1 MTTGAVTRSPWIRRW
16 PGHLLWL
23 TAAVGGSAVA
33 AIAVSRG
40 MWFELAALLLVV
52 PAFLIV
58 HRYPMVTVAIWM
70 LTLPFMSGLEDGGS
84 LKLAY
89 WLIHRLAPLATLV
102 IVVASSMAKA
112 TNRRLPRLGVPE
124 LLMAGYLIVSAVSVL
139 YLSNDVGAELRHLY
153 DRVGVPMILYL
164 LVRLLPP
171 KRAELRKLT
180 YILMFVL
187 FSQALIGLAQWLAPG
202 LLPGRLLGRAGER
215 TTGSLDQANVFGIV
229 ALFSGTLVLHLSR
242 QLSGNLRRW
251 GPPCFALGVLM
262 AFATFSRAS
271 WLAALVVLAGVF
283 FAYRNVA
290 RVILVAGVV
299 AVAAFLAI
307 GSSGWLS
314 NYLRVR
320 VYSQASETT
329 ALSRL
334 PVIIASVRMF
344 EEKPLTGWGYG
355 NFDRYDTMFQSR
367 VGDLFVPTKDH
378 SSHNLFL
385 TILAEQGLVG
395 IVTYLGAAAYWL
407 VKTPKALSRLRMNG
421 AYGRKLVVILWFVL
435 LGHVIVNLF
444 SDMVVSFGL
453 AVWWL
458 SLALI
463 GNALTGVDKVQRPSR
478 VAVES

>member
-1 MTTGAVTRSPWIRRW
+1 MWIAVAVVGSIV
-16 PGHLLWL
+16 
-23 TAAVGGSAVA
+23 AAV
-33 AIAVSRG
+33 AVSRG

-58 HRYPMVTVAIWM
+58 HRYPLITVGVWMV
-70 LTLPFMSGLEDGGS
+70 LLPFMSGLEDGGS

-89 WLIHRLAPLATLV
+89 WLVHRFAPLATLAI
-102 IVVASSMAKA
+102 IVVSSMARA
-112 TNRRLPRLGVPE
+112 SDRRLPRLGLAE
-124 LLMAGYLIVSAVSVL
+124 LLMAGYLVVSALSIL

-153 DRVGVPMILYL
+153 DRVAVPMILYL
-164 LVRLLPP
+164 IVRLVPP
-171 KRAELRKLT
+171 KRAELRKFS

-187 FSQALIGLAQWLAPG
+187 FSQALIGLAQWFAPG

-229 ALFSGTLVLHLSR
+229 ALWAGTMILHVSR
-242 QLSGNLRRW
+242 QLPGKLRRV
-251 GPPCFALGVLM
+251 GPPCFVLGVVM

-271 WLAALVVLAGVF
+271 WLAAMVVVVGVF
-283 FAYRNVA
+283 FAYRRVA
-290 RVILVAGVV
+290 RVIMIAGVV
-299 AVAAFLAI
+299 AVLAFLAI

-314 NYLRVR
+314 SYLRER
-320 VYSQASETT
+320 VYSPASETT

-334 PVIIASVRMF
+334 PVMYASVRMF

-385 TILAEQGLVG
+385 TILAEQGLLG
-395 IVTYLGAAAYWL
+395 LGTYLGIAVYWL
-407 VKTPKALSRLRMNG
+407 AKTPRGLARLRVNG
-421 AYGRKLVVILWFVL
+421 LYGRKLVVVLWFVI

-444 SDMVVSFGL
+444 SNMVVSVGL

-463 GNALTGVDKVQRPSR
+463 GNALSGVEGSQRLSPVS
-478 VAVES
+478 AES